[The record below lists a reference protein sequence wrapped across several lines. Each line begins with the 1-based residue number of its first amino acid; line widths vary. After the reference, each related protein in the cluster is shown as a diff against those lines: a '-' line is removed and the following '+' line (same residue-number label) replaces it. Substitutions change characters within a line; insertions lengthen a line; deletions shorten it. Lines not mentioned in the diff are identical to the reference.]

1 MKRIMITFAWTV
13 CVLTACDKNK
23 PSQTGMQALPIDV
36 AKPLVENVT
45 LTKDYPGYLE
55 AESTVDLVGRW
66 FESDKRLERKAD
78 DTKVLPAFFFL
89 PRKESSNL
97 FKIYTS
103 ACP

>member
-55 AESTVDLVGRW
+55 AESTVDLVGRVNGILQSKN
-66 FESDKRLERKAD
+66 FAPGSRVCAIFA
-78 DTKVLPAFFFL
+78 TSFATASFYSAP
-89 PRKESSNL
+89 PR
-97 FKIYTS
+97 
-103 ACP
+103 CR

>member
-55 AESTVDLVGRW
+55 AESTVDLVGRVNGIQEFCPW
-66 FESDKRLERKAD
+66 FPGTSGTGIVCYRT
-78 DTKVLPAFFFL
+78 DTL
-89 PRKESSNL
+89 
-97 FKIYTS
+97 
-103 ACP
+103 

>member
-45 LTKDYPGYLE
+45 LTKDYPGIHCRFGGTSKWNFTIQE
-55 AESTVDLVGRW
+55 FCTW
-66 FESDKRLERKAD
+66 FPGTSGTGIVCYRT
-78 DTKVLPAFFFL
+78 DTL
-89 PRKESSNL
+89 
-97 FKIYTS
+97 
-103 ACP
+103 